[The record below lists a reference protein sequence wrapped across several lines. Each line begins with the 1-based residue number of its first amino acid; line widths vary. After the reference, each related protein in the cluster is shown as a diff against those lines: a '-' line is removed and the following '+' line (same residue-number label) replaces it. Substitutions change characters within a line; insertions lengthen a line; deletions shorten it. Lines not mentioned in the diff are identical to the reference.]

1 MQTVVSESLLQYGLA
16 GVFILLL
23 CIAVKMFYEDGKRRE
38 EYIIKENEKR
48 EAKYLEV
55 IEKNQLVIID
65 LSKKFDILEEMKK
78 DMDIIKTVKN
88 DVKDLKNAYLKK

>member
-1 MQTVVSESLLQYGLA
+1 MQNIIADNLLQHGIT

-23 CIAVKMFYEDGKRRE
+23 CLAIKVYYNDGKKRE
-38 EYIIKENEKR
+38 DYILRENEKR

-55 IEKNQLVIID
+55 IDKNQQVIID

-78 DMDIIKTVKN
+78 DINDIKTVKN
-88 DVKDLKNAYLKK
+88 DVKDLKEIIIRR